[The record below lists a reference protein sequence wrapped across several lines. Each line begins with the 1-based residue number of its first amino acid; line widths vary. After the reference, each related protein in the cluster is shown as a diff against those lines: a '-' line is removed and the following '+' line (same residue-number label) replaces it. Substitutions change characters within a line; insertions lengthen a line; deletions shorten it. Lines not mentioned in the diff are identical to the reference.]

1 MKRTAHQNLGQNQD
15 LGALKHPAAMKKSL
29 SLAVRCST
37 LRNFIAR
44 TDLKKKR
51 GNKKKGNQKNLRNT
65 LRRAKGS
72 GT

>member
-37 LRNFIAR
+37 LRIFIAR